1 MIFYLNY
8 ILYSS
13 IITNDSWEY
22 SVLHKTIIKFLFL
35 FYSFHPLAELK

>member
-22 SVLHKTIIKFLFL
+22 SVLHKTIIKFL
-35 FYSFHPLAELK
+35 